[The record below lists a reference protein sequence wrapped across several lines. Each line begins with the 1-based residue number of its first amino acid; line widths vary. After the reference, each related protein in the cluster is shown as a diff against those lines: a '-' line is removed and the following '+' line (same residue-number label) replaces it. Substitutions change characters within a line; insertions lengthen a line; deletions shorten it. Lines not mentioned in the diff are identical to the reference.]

1 MSDENTTLVRTI
13 FEEVERGRTPMELL
27 TPTFTAHVTGLP
39 PMDADAFDQFETGFR
54 AAFGHDHEFDD
65 IVAHGDRVAVR
76 LRVTGTHTG
85 EFMGVRASGQDI
97 EVEGSAF
104 FRIEGDRIAEFW
116 GLIDQMGLM
125 QQIGALP
132 VPEQA
137 G

>member
-1 MSDENTTLVRTI
+1 MADEHTTLVRKV

-27 TPTFTAHVTGLP
+27 TPTFTAHFTGLP
-39 PMDADAFDQFETGFR
+39 AMDADGFDQFETAFR
-54 AAFGHDHEFDD
+54 AAFGHDHHIDD
-65 IVAHGDRVAVR
+65 VVAKGDRVAVR
-76 LRVTGTHTG
+76 LRVMGTHTG
-85 EFMGVRASGQDI
+85 EFIGVPASGQDV

-116 GLIDQMGLM
+116 GLMDQLGLM

-132 VPEQA
+132 APEQA